1 MIFVMNLLILN
12 DIEFYFMKI
21 GNYDFYYFNCYVIL
35 MDCKFVYFFLLKY
48 CFYIVIFIRE

>member
-21 GNYDFYYFNCYVIL
+21 SNYDFYYFNCYVIL
-35 MDCKFVYFFLLKY
+35 MDCKFVYFY
-48 CFYIVIFIRE
+48 